1 MAKKPGVPT
10 QPILHGA
17 TLESTDGKWLCTLQD
32 GHGEVLELFLSDT
45 PAVRFAKGSDADNT
59 CAHLTI
65 TVRVEHLATVTK
77 QPDLL

>member
-10 QPILHGA
+10 QPTLHGA
-17 TLESTDGKWLCTLQD
+17 TLESTDGKWVCTLQD
-32 GHGEVLELFLSDT
+32 EHGEVLEFHLSDT
-45 PAVRFAKGSDADNT
+45 PTVRFAKTNDADNT

-77 QPDLL
+77 QPELI